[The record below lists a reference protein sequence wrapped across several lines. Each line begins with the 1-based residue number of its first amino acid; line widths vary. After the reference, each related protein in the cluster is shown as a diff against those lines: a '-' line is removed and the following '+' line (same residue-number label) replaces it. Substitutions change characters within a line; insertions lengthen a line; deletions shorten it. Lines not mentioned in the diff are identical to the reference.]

1 MSFLGGN
8 TNNQP
13 APPTQILGLAQDTTT
28 TNQQS
33 IPVPYLGGIA
43 LIGIVWLDWFRN
55 FTTNQTTTSQG
66 GGS

>member
-13 APPTQILGLAQDTTT
+13 AQPTQVLGLSKDATT

-33 IPVPYLGGIA
+33 IPVPYLAGIA
-43 LIGIVWLDWFRN
+43 LVGIVWLDWFRS
-55 FTTNQTTTSQG
+55 FASVQHASG
-66 GGS
+66 GGGK

>member
-13 APPTQILGLAQDTTT
+13 AQPTQVLGLSKDATT
-28 TNQQS
+28 TNQQA
-33 IPVPYLGGIA
+33 IAVPYLAGIA

-55 FTTNQTTTSQG
+55 FASVQHTSG
-66 GGS
+66 GGGK

>member
-8 TNNQP
+8 TDNQP
-13 APPTQILGLAQDTTT
+13 AQPAQILGLSQDSTT

-43 LIGIVWLDWFRN
+43 LVGIVWLDWFRN
-55 FTTNQTTTSQG
+55 FASHQQSQG
-66 GGS
+66 GGK